1 MKHTLFSDV
10 CKEEVPTIF
19 AQNDHIAGLCLAARS
34 FCAAPNGAKLSGRK
48 VIKAVM
54 PPGTAAEGGEK
65 ARRAKLFVQTKSFQ
79 TTDKPTFLA
88 RGGFVSNLTTR
99 LTSGFHKPIK

>member
-1 MKHTLFSDV
+1 
-10 CKEEVPTIF
+10 
-19 AQNDHIAGLCLAARS
+19 
-34 FCAAPNGAKLSGRK
+34 
-48 VIKAVM
+48 M

-88 RGGFVSNLTTR
+88 RGGFVSSLRARLFTTV
-99 LTSGFHKPIK
+99 LFFFFFFFAFFSFLKIT